1 MIAPGSL
8 RFVVSDALDV
18 VDASWSAL
26 AQRSAA
32 PLFLRRDYLRY
43 ASVNHGEVFSLR
55 ALAADVVQLGL
66 TGWVANG
73 DGHPFLEPSRLLG
86 ATPLAAA
93 GRVLVVSCPGAFDG
107 ATLIAPELH
116 AGAVARLLA
125 ETRAR
130 LERLAKERR
139 CEAVVAL
146 YFEGAEARRWSAGA
160 TPALLNLSAAI
171 DVRGGVDGW
180 LGRLPAHR
188 RQRVRAELR
197 KREQAGLTCGRARDD
212 ATLREAAPLYVASE
226 ARFGNAMREDD
237 VFAMLARQ
245 RDALG
250 DDFLIF
256 TLRDEDDRLR
266 ACATAFLEP
275 DVVRMR
281 FAAVARGEDAGGDA
295 LEYFHTVYYE
305 PIRFAAETGRTRVEL
320 GMESLEAKLYRG
332 AGLTPRWAVPLTRVD
347 GWEPAVSRH
356 NAATRQRFE
365 PLADRFPAAFAEVFA
380 DTPAPRQDALSQ
392 GVSAPP

>member
-1 MIAPGSL
+1 MIATGSL

-18 VDASWSAL
+18 VDASWASL

-32 PLFLRRDYLRY
+32 PLFLRREYLRY
-43 ASVNHGEVFSLR
+43 ANVDHGEVFSLR
-55 ALAADVVQLGL
+55 ALAGDALQLGL
-66 TGWVANG
+66 TGWVATG
-73 DGHPFLEPSRLLG
+73 AGHPYLEPARLLG
-86 ATPLAAA
+86 ATPLVAAK
-93 GRVLVVSCPGAFDG
+93 RVFVVSCPGAFEG
-107 ATLIAPELH
+107 ATLIAPELG
-116 AGAVARLLA
+116 AGAIARLVA

-146 YFEGAEARRWSAGA
+146 YFDDAAARRWSGGA

-180 LGRLPAHR
+180 LGRLPSHR

-197 KREQAGLTCGRARDD
+197 KREQAGLSCGRARDD

-226 ARFGNAMREDD
+226 ARFDNAMRDAD
-237 VFAMLARQ
+237 VVAMVARQ

-250 DDFLIF
+250 DDFLMF
-256 TLRDEDDRLR
+256 TLRDAEGRLR

-275 DVVRMR
+275 DVVRVR
-281 FAAVARGEDAGGDA
+281 FAAVARGEGAGGDA

-305 PIRFAAETGRTRVEL
+305 PIRFAAETGRTSVEL

-332 AGLTPRWAVPLTRVD
+332 ARLTPRWAVPLTRID
-347 GWEPAVSRH
+347 GWEQAAVRH
-356 NAATRQRFE
+356 NAATLQSFE
-365 PLADRFPAAFAEVFA
+365 PLAHRFPAAFAEVFA
-380 DTPAPRQDALSQ
+380 DTPEPRQDALLQ
-392 GVSAPP
+392 GVSGPP